1 VGWISSTGFLLV
13 FCSNHS
19 YNMHRHE
26 LGECPYMLAAGGVP
40 ASCTEQGS
48 CRWKESKRA
57 STHGLLLCTS
67 VQALAS
73 RRGLM
78 GTGGMWD

>member
-1 VGWISSTGFLLV
+1 
-13 FCSNHS
+13 
-19 YNMHRHE
+19 
-26 LGECPYMLAAGGVP
+26 MLAAGVVP